1 MLPLTTAHIRL
12 MGTLLFLLF
21 LAAPT
26 TSLFAQSEDA
36 SQDSVIWVERSW
48 SALPSLFY
56 SPKTRIGGGGSV
68 RFFPRRI
75 EGTRPTNIQFSI
87 IYTARKQMVVS
98 LVPDIFFKEKRR
110 RLFISALY
118 LDFPDFF
125 FGIGNDTE
133 INGIDN
139 ATNLKETANYTANIA
154 SFLVSGEQEIR
165 PNLSMGLQSW
175 IRYERVSEIQDS
187 TTLATRS
194 LTGSD
199 KGTAVGTGVFFR
211 WDTRDNFFYTYSGNY
226 IRGAFMHFPSA
237 LGSDYEFSRATL
249 DIRRFIPLSWRY
261 IVALR
266 AYNQAAMGDAPFQL
280 LPQIGGRNLMRG
292 YQEGRFK
299 HNVLSVV
306 QAEFRGYIW
315 GPISGAVFA
324 SIGDV
329 QQRYDD
335 LLSDKLIFA
344 GGAGLRFLLNDEGL
358 NFRFDFARGRTGNQ
372 LYFTLGEAF

>member
-1 MLPLTTAHIRL
+1 MLPLTSAHNRL
-12 MGTLLFLLF
+12 MGIFLLLLF
-21 LAAPT
+21 LAVP
-26 TSLFAQSEDA
+26 SSKLFAQSENVA
-36 SQDSVIWVERSW
+36 AQDTVIWVERSW

-87 IYTARKQMVVS
+87 IYTARKQMVMS

-133 INGIDN
+133 INGIDEE
-139 ATNLKETANYTANIA
+139 TNLKETANYTANIA

-187 TTLATRS
+187 TTLST
-194 LTGSD
+194 LDITGSER
-199 KGTAVGTGVFFR
+199 GTAVGTGVFFR

-226 IRGAFMHFPSA
+226 VRGSFMHFPSA

-249 DIRRFIPLSWRY
+249 DVRRFVPLSWRF
-261 IVALR
+261 IIAMR
-266 AYNQAAMGDAPFQL
+266 AYSQASMGDAPFQL
-280 LPQIGGRNLMRG
+280 LP
-292 YQEGRFK
+292 
-299 HNVLSVV
+299 
-306 QAEFRGYIW
+306 
-315 GPISGAVFA
+315 
-324 SIGDV
+324 
-329 QQRYDD
+329 
-335 LLSDKLIFA
+335 KL
-344 GGAGLRFLLNDEGL
+344 E
-358 NFRFDFARGRTGNQ
+358 
-372 LYFTLGEAF
+372 GEASCAAIKKADTSTMYCL